1 MTTTQIRCFLEAAKS
16 LNFTYAASKLY
27 ISPSTLSKSILALEK
42 ELGLQL
48 FIRDRRGIRLT
59 PGGTLLCQRMTPF
72 LDEMPNW
79 IHQAQ
84 LANQG
89 LNGTLRIGY
98 LATQHINTDCAQHI
112 AAFEEKYQNIHVSIQ
127 YENFNSLLGKL
138 RANELDIAVSATFD
152 VQQQYDLNYQE
163 FVRVENHLVMPDSYT
178 PKRASLLRM
187 EQPALADFADETFL
201 TVADSESSCITP
213 LLLHSCAQAGF
224 TPHLLPAPNFET
236 LLLWLEMGRGIF
248 ALNKEHMIY
257 SSNKIRVFSLP
268 EFPPI
273 TLSILWLKQT
283 ENHCVSLLVGELP
296 KL

>member
-1 MTTTQIRCFLEAAKS
+1 MQVLFVKKEGRYDYHADPLLSGGCKS

-138 RANELDIAVSATFD
+138 RANELDIAVSATF
-152 VQQQYDLNYQE
+152 E
-163 FVRVENHLVMPDSYT
+163 C
-178 PKRASLLRM
+178 
-187 EQPALADFADETFL
+187 
-201 TVADSESSCITP
+201 SSSMT
-213 LLLHSCAQAGF
+213 
-224 TPHLLPAPNFET
+224 
-236 LLLWLEMGRGIF
+236 
-248 ALNKEHMIY
+248 
-257 SSNKIRVFSLP
+257 
-268 EFPPI
+268 
-273 TLSILWLKQT
+273 
-283 ENHCVSLLVGELP
+283 
-296 KL
+296 